1 MSKIID
7 EDERN
12 LVQIA
17 NILQEMIGESANYKT
32 YAEIDPINETELRT
46 CVAMII
52 RIKEDRLFLEPKKA
66 DISLEALNLQISNL
80 IDTFACLEPQITS
93 RLSEI
98 VEANS
103 PPSLAWQAQV
113 IDYTT
118 PLNTLISELTAWRD
132 ASTVLIDDL
141 SLNSPKSKNR
151 TSWRSRYVAKYVAEF
166 YSSQLGKLPQNSAGN
181 PMDRYVKS
189 VDRIGKLL
197 NFDFPA
203 AYQSCVNVLNLPSEA
218 MHLKPPILRQNEA
231 SQDLTKT
238 EKGRSRDEHRKA
250 DNV

>member
-1 MSKIID
+1 M
-7 EDERN
+7 
-12 LVQIA
+12 
-17 NILQEMIGESANYKT
+17 YK
-32 YAEIDPINETELRT
+32 
-46 CVAMII
+46 
-52 RIKEDRLFLEPKKA
+52 
-66 DISLEALNLQISNL
+66 ISNL

-103 PPSLAWQAQV
+103 PPSLTWQAQV
-113 IDYTT
+113 IDFTA
-118 PLNTLISELTAWRD
+118 PLNTLISELTEWRE

-141 SLNSPKSKNR
+141 FLNSPKSENRKN
-151 TSWRSRYVAKYVAEF
+151 WRSRYVAKYVAEF

-197 NFDFPA
+197 NFDFSA
-203 AYQSCVNVLNLPSEA
+203 AYQSCVKVLNPPSES

-238 EKGRSRDEHRKA
+238 ENGRSRDEHRKA
-250 DNV
+250 DNI